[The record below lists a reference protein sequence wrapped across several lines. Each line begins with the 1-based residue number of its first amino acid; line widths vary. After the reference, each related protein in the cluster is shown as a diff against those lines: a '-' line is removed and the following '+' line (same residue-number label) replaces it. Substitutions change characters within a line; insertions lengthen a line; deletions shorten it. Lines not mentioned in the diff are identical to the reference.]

1 MKPESMV
8 WQSYDS
14 GHRRDPHMS
23 QLFSVSR
30 CSLGFVQDPERGKP
44 TVAYLRSLAQMWSS
58 IYIYYH
64 NEYVQ
69 ICAHVTHMHTCSV
82 FEASGISLTV
92 SYCGGRGAIC
102 INKLDFFIQKQNDA
116 GIQTDTMNIMK
127 PSSASG
133 KILCLRS
140 LYPLCESMLK
150 SNLKKWSLK
159 RKKRE
164 KKNLT

>member
-1 MKPESMV
+1 MREYLERYVNRQVNNKQIHGWMIIYKLVHLKLKEAFLKTQLMKPESMV

-69 ICAHVTHMHTCSV
+69 ICAHVTHMHTCSI

-102 INKLDFFIQKQNDA
+102 INKLDLFHIE
-116 GIQTDTMNIMK
+116 I
-127 PSSASG
+127 
-133 KILCLRS
+133 
-140 LYPLCESMLK
+140 E
-150 SNLKKWSLK
+150 
-159 RKKRE
+159 
-164 KKNLT
+164 